1 MIRSRPGG
9 QEVTNDRA
17 GGKQRHERHFQMHDS
32 AQGHGQPHM
41 VNIWVHVGALS
52 TAWRAHAYGQARA
65 MRRGKGMSGRR
76 GMWCVGDI
84 DERAPS
90 CELNKHTTQ
99 PARKHTARARTAR
112 ARAAGARNASTG
124 SASAHTHAQHQNKAP
139 AGAPPTL
146 TSEGIQANSLHH
158 TPSTQAHS
166 SGTQA
171 CAARGTQSESPKCAH
186 RAGTHGARRGR
197 MHAHGACR
205 APPIGLLLL
214 RFCSTLAVVPYS
226 TPYSVKFILLQRKLI
241 LLHHL
246 PNFSPVPRVQNG
258 GSIGGKVPLK
268 N

>member
-1 MIRSRPGG
+1 MGRGHAQVCCEEWRNGCVDAECSSCGNVRHVGNAFGQTGCQEGLRVRASSASHGVIRSRPGG

-32 AQGHGQPHM
+32 AQGHGQPHT
-41 VNIWVHVGALS
+41 VNIWVHQGALS

-139 AGAPPTL
+139 AGAPPR
-146 TSEGIQANSLHH
+146 
-158 TPSTQAHS
+158 
-166 SGTQA
+166 
-171 CAARGTQSESPKCAH
+171 C
-186 RAGTHGARRGR
+186 RRR
-197 MHAHGACR
+197 
-205 APPIGLLLL
+205 
-214 RFCSTLAVVPYS
+214 
-226 TPYSVKFILLQRKLI
+226 
-241 LLHHL
+241 
-246 PNFSPVPRVQNG
+246 
-258 GSIGGKVPLK
+258 
-268 N
+268 